1 MLGHV
6 ISTLLMLLVVAL
18 AGWAVASLLRS
29 PPSTRD
35 PQQDWEFWLE
45 ASGMRPVIPRTRPVA
60 EAASAIGRPASEVH
74 RAAMGRA
81 GDQALLVI
89 AQLVGGETLIA
100 AQRFGPLP
108 PGVARRLSEPGVR
121 RRRSRGAA
129 PSSSPPPAG
138 ARARFDDVL
147 ARGAGASGVRS
158 RDRSPSRGPVTLAVA
173 HRGSRGVAP

>member
-1 MLGHV
+1 MLTHV

-29 PPSTRD
+29 PAPTRD

-100 AQRFGPLP
+100 AQRSGPLP
-108 PGVARRLSEPGVR
+108 PGVANVADGWQYVITPAPVEVAWARAGWLRT
-121 RRRSRGAA
+121 GAV
-129 PSSSPPPAG
+129 G
-138 ARARFDDVL
+138 AR
-147 ARGAGASGVRS
+147 
-158 RDRSPSRGPVTLAVA
+158 
-173 HRGSRGVAP
+173 

>member
-100 AQRFGPLP
+100 AQRSGPLP
-108 PGVARRLSEPGVR
+108 PGVAHVVEGWQYVISP
-121 RRRSRGAA
+121 A
-129 PSSSPPPAG
+129 PVEVAW
-138 ARARFDDVL
+138 ARAAWLRT
-147 ARGAGASGVRS
+147 GAVGA
-158 RDRSPSRGPVTLAVA
+158 
-173 HRGSRGVAP
+173 H